1 MSAYNELEFFQ
12 HFLPNGDWLEWE
24 LGDEN
29 KRLISGKDQSERTL
43 SDAEAFNLIRGD
55 A

>member
-1 MSAYNELEFFQ
+1 MNIVNELQFFQ

-24 LGDEN
+24 KGDEN

-43 SDAEAFNLIRGD
+43 SEAEAYCLIRGD
-55 A
+55 